1 MSHQTKPG
9 KRKFINKKGNWP
21 MFKQILQEANYNLLE
36 DFSQIDDKVKMLNKI
51 MMEAAYKAIPK
62 TSPNIWTPTGNKRI
76 KNWWNE
82 LCSTA
87 VEAKNVAKKAFQR
100 HPSMSTAIEYKRSS
114 AKVKKTCLQAKRE
127 AWEKFM
133 TNIDH
138 QTAVS
143 KIHQYVSKMNGKRM
157 TLDDRKYEIKHQ
169 GQLITS
175 DFLKADI
182 FANTFMKKPLD
193 TVLPNPPVCVLPSVA
208 QHKKSLMLPFSLS
221 ELQTAIERCNL
232 NSAPGYDEIHIKW
245 LIETPD
251 IFRAK
256 LLEHKVY
263 KENKEVPKEVRVII
277 DEETFKKSREY
288 GLDRSWFGM
297 VAGTIKQCINTAFVF
312 YWGQKYLWRA
322 AGNLVQLVG
331 YGSECE
337 IVHSIAFGFLAN
349 AVSTVLDLPF
359 SIYNNFVI
367 EEKHGFNKQTYGFYF
382 KDKLKKFLVSE
393 AISLPI
399 VASVVWIV
407 KNGGNFFFVYLW
419 GFVTLVILALMTIY
433 PDYIAPLFDKYT
445 PLPDGD
451 LKAKIESLAA
461 SIDFPLYKL
470 YVVEGSKRSS
480 HSNAYFYGFFKNKR
494 IVLFDTLLE
503 ESEAAKIREASPES
517 EAKKESEKQDGSGK
531 NETKKTGCTTD
542 EVLAVLGHE
551 LGHWKLN
558 HVLKNIII
566 TEANLFLLF
575 LVFNSLFKY
584 KPLYVGFGFD
594 EETPVFIGL
603 YIVMSYILA
612 PYNT

>member
-36 DFSQIDDKVKMLNKI
+36 DFSQIDDKVKILNKI

-87 VEAKNVAKKAFQR
+87 VEAKRVAKKAFQR

-256 LLEHKVY
+256 LLE
-263 KENKEVPKEVRVII
+263 EGEV
-277 DEETFKKSREY
+277 
-288 GLDRSWFGM
+288 G
-297 VAGTIKQCINTAFVF
+297 
-312 YWGQKYLWRA
+312 
-322 AGNLVQLVG
+322 
-331 YGSECE
+331 
-337 IVHSIAFGFLAN
+337 IA
-349 AVSTVLDLPF
+349 V
-359 SIYNNFVI
+359 
-367 EEKHGFNKQTYGFYF
+367 
-382 KDKLKKFLVSE
+382 
-393 AISLPI
+393 
-399 VASVVWIV
+399 
-407 KNGGNFFFVYLW
+407 
-419 GFVTLVILALMTIY
+419 
-433 PDYIAPLFDKYT
+433 LFDWTDAYGNVKRKKLQEIMHNKNFP
-445 PLPDGD
+445 PLELDVESYEVADPDF
-451 LKAKIESLAA
+451 EV
-461 SIDFPLYKL
+461 FFEP
-470 YVVEGSKRSS
+470 EKRSS
-480 HSNAYFYGFFKNKR
+480 H
-494 IVLFDTLLE
+494 IT
-503 ESEAAKIREASPES
+503 
-517 EAKKESEKQDGSGK
+517 DG
-531 NETKKTGCTTD
+531 D
-542 EVLAVLGHE
+542 V
-551 LGHWKLN
+551 
-558 HVLKNIII
+558 
-566 TEANLFLLF
+566 TEMEPLFL
-575 LVFNSLFKY
+575 
-584 KPLYVGFGFD
+584 
-594 EETPVFIGL
+594 
-603 YIVMSYILA
+603 
-612 PYNT
+612 

>member
-36 DFSQIDDKVKMLNKI
+36 DFSQIDDKVKILNKI
-51 MMEAAYKAIPK
+51 MMDAAHKAIPK

-100 HPSMSTAIEYKRSS
+100 HPSMSTAIEYKLSS

-133 TNIDH
+133 TSIDH

-251 IFRAK
+251 IFRARMERREISYP
-256 LLEHKVY
+256 LENCTYLPNPQTWKTT
-263 KENKEVPKEVRVII
+263 R
-277 DEETFKKSREY
+277 
-288 GLDRSWFGM
+288 RS
-297 VAGTIKQCINTAFVF
+297 CILQTNISSPHN
-312 YWGQKYLWRA
+312 GQ
-322 AGNLVQLVG
+322 
-331 YGSECE
+331 
-337 IVHSIAFGFLAN
+337 
-349 AVSTVLDLPF
+349 
-359 SIYNNFVI
+359 
-367 EEKHGFNKQTYGFYF
+367 
-382 KDKLKKFLVSE
+382 
-393 AISLPI
+393 
-399 VASVVWIV
+399 
-407 KNGGNFFFVYLW
+407 
-419 GFVTLVILALMTIY
+419 
-433 PDYIAPLFDKYT
+433 
-445 PLPDGD
+445 
-451 LKAKIESLAA
+451 
-461 SIDFPLYKL
+461 
-470 YVVEGSKRSS
+470 
-480 HSNAYFYGFFKNKR
+480 
-494 IVLFDTLLE
+494 
-503 ESEAAKIREASPES
+503 
-517 EAKKESEKQDGSGK
+517 
-531 NETKKTGCTTD
+531 
-542 EVLAVLGHE
+542 
-551 LGHWKLN
+551 
-558 HVLKNIII
+558 NI
-566 TEANLFLLF
+566 
-575 LVFNSLFKY
+575 
-584 KPLYVGFGFD
+584 
-594 EETPVFIGL
+594 
-603 YIVMSYILA
+603 
-612 PYNT
+612 